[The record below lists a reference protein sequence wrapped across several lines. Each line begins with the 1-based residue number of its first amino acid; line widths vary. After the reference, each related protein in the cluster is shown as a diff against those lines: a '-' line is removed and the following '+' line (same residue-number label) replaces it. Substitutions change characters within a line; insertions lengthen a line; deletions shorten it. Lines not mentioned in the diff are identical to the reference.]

1 MINLKSLLANRDKV
15 KEKNPLIHAI
25 TNPIAIN
32 MVANA
37 ILFQDAKAICA
48 QHPDEMEDIVKI
60 SDALSL
66 NLGNITDERKK
77 SIEIASKFAN
87 INNVPV
93 IIDLVGIGASK
104 LRYNF
109 SKKLLDNFKY
119 KIIKGNASE
128 ILALSGKKTN
138 ARGVDVGEKDKINK
152 KNINE
157 MIKIA
162 SDLSFKYKTTV
173 LITGKIDILVKQ
185 KLYYLIENGCEE
197 LSKITATGC
206 MLTALISTFLSVTD
220 EIEAALL
227 GLLILE
233 ISAEVSQ
240 KSKPYSFFV
249 DLMDNI
255 GTIDNETIEK
265 FLKVKEGVLWKNY
278 T

>member
-265 FLKVKEGVLWKNY
+265 FLKVKEGVL
-278 T
+278 